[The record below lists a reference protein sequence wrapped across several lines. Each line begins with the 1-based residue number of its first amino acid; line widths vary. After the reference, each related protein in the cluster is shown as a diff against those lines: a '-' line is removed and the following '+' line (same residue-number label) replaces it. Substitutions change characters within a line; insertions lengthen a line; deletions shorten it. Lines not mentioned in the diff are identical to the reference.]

1 MIGIVFVV
9 LAAVFL
15 IAAWAL
21 GIFSEPDP
29 LGLKSLK

>member
-1 MIGIVFVV
+1 MIGAAFVV

-21 GIFSEPDP
+21 GIFHERDP
-29 LGLKSLK
+29 LGLHNFK